1 MKKSAPRMLPLL
13 LLAALLAATPGL
25 PAQAGAVTIGEFSLS
40 LSLPDSLDVFTRAM
54 RADDP
59 VLSLY
64 GMTAEQAKAQLAGEG
79 LYLKAFDIAGAYA
92 LSLSLSPGAGED
104 LGLMEEAQLADLA
117 RASGGTSYE
126 VFQSRQATFLMFPDG
141 AGRQLTCLARAGG
154 LSFRLRLSASGSLTP
169 GMAGT
174 LRAIAKS
181 ADFGLGQ

>member
-1 MKKSAPRMLPLL
+1 MKRTVTRLLPLF
-13 LLAALLAATPGL
+13 LLAAMLSAIPGL
-25 PAQAGAVTIGEFSLS
+25 PAQAAGVSIGEFGVS
-40 LSLPDSLDVFTRAM
+40 LSLPDSLDVFTRTM
-54 RADDP
+54 RPDDP

-92 LSLSLSPGAGED
+92 LTLSLASGAGED

-117 RASGGTSYE
+117 RASGGASYE